1 VSFGER
7 VRQPGGHESY
17 VPVSL
22 SEFDVELEPLVRANS
37 DAARALA
44 RLDAATEL
52 LPNPDLFVRM
62 YVRKEALFEQP
73 AVTVRQ
79 VQEIID
85 MSYQVANKLV
95 GDFERLGL
103 LEEVTGQKRNRRY
116 RYQPYLEIFGELSP

>member
-1 VSFGER
+1 
-7 VRQPGGHESY
+7 
-17 VPVSL
+17 VSL